1 MAKSKVRWPASSR
14 PKQCMMHEC
23 KRPAMDGGAWC
34 FDCLRLQLEAARKLL
49 STWRVLSK
57 RQSAIV
63 MAKINKTVERLVSE
77 AVERRNEKLGADI
90 LSEISPGLI
99 GKTSSDDE

>member
-1 MAKSKVRWPASSR
+1 MSKSKVKWPSHTRSK
-14 PKQCMMHEC
+14 PCIMHEC

-49 STWRVLSK
+49 STWRVLSS

-63 MAKINKTVERLVSE
+63 MAKINKTIEKLVDE
-77 AVERRNEKLGADI
+77 GVERRNEKLGADI
-90 LSEISPGLI
+90 LSDISPGLI